1 MGRRGP
7 APKPATLRL
16 LQGARP
22 GEVNQNEPIPR
33 KGKMEPPPGLPEDAV
48 AVFEWAAEELAHM
61 RIDSPADRDSLAAYA
76 CAVVNHRDASAKV
89 AEFGILVKGKGNR
102 PVRNPALIVQRDA
115 AQQIRAFA
123 QEFGLTPSARA
134 RIDSQRDDGDV
145 DNPFAA
151 AP

>member
-22 GEVNQNEPIPR
+22 GEVNLNEPIPR
-33 KGKMEPPPGLPEDAV
+33 SGKMEPPPHLPEAAV

-61 RIDSPADRDSLAAYA
+61 KIDSPADRDSLAAYA

-89 AEFGILVKGKGNR
+89 AEFGVLVRGKGNH

-134 RIDSQRDDGDV
+134 RIDSQRDDGDA
-145 DNPFAA
+145 DNPFAV